1 MIDLHTHSSVSDGTD
16 PPERIVEL
24 AAEAGC
30 GAVALTDHDS
40 LAGTGEARDRAE
52 QLGIRFVPGC
62 EISCHPVAV
71 GGVHVLVYFVEDDG
85 GPLVEELGRLRNDRH
100 ERNLALAERLAALGV
115 PVTYDMAVA
124 EAGTESGVGRPH
136 FAAAMVAVGAA
147 ASVEDAF
154 DRYLANGGPAYVPK
168 ARLSGPD
175 VARLARASGGVAVL
189 AHPYSTG
196 LEGPELA
203 RLVGELA
210 GAGFTGIEATYGRY
224 SPRQRQELAGG
235 VAAVGGLDAG
245 EPGPGQ
251 LADQSGQFGPLEPR
265 AVGVGEDRHAS
276 RCAGQPGDIRTG
288 QARLGDVGGAAVG
301 QVAVERVLDRCGGAA
316 Y

>member
-30 GAVALTDHDS
+30 SAVALTDHDS

-154 DRYLANGGPAYVPK
+154 DHYLANGGPAYVPK

-210 GAGFTGIEATYGRY
+210 GAGFAGIEATYGRY
-224 SPRQRQELAGG
+224 SPRQRQELGNLARRFDLVATGG
-235 VAAVGGLDAG
+235 SDYHGTIKPDLRVG
-245 EPGPGQ
+245 
-251 LADQSGQFGPLEPR
+251 
-265 AVGVGEDRHAS
+265 
-276 RCAGQPGDIRTG
+276 TG
-288 QARLGDVGGAAVG
+288 QGDLKVPDSVLAELEARRPGG
-301 QVAVERVLDRCGGAA
+301 
-316 Y
+316 